1 MQNDYFEQKRE
12 KIAAS
17 LIKRYKANE
26 SKVLAEYGSR
36 ETFFFQAMAAEL
48 WRDAKIR
55 DEFQGNRENLESFL
69 ENESRAK
76 EHKKGLYTHKRPENL
91 DDDTSGNDA
100 IKNKWLADTAALQAE
115 FGDFETFKAYEENK
129 QKAKVFNR

>member
-36 ETFFFQAMAAEL
+36 ETFFFQVMADEL

-55 DEFQGNRENLESFL
+55 HEFQGNKENLKSFL
-69 ENESRAK
+69 ENESRVQDHKAGITR
-76 EHKKGLYTHKRPENL
+76 HKKPETIP
-91 DDDTSGNDA
+91 DDAPADTA
-100 IKNKWLADTAALQAE
+100 IKNRWLADPALQNE
-115 FGDFETFKAYEENK
+115 FNGDYDAYRSWHANRH
-129 QKAKVFNR
+129 KVRVYNR